1 MAAAR
6 SRPKAV
12 ASSCRVFPMRCGAS
26 NSTRVRGSRASRA
39 SAALRS
45 PARAGRKPS
54 NTKRSVGSPAT
65 ASAAVTAEGPGIVR
79 TSIPAAAAA
88 RTSTKPGSETRG
100 VPASL
105 TSASTAPFFSR
116 SRSASTRLLGAA
128 LLFAALS
135 ACAHFPPA
143 RFPGAT
149 PGAATQAPAGERRAE
164 AIALENA
171 ARQAPPGEQVQLQL
185 RAARAWLQAGRA
197 GEAQRVLGALSTGLT
212 PVQNIERRV
221 LDADIELA
229 SGRAQ
234 QAWLKMSAIPE
245 PTGTPLAPQYFDS
258 RMRIAL
264 AAARPVEGVR
274 AEMDAERITA
284 DGAARSAQYARSEEH
299 TSELQ

>member
-1 MAAAR
+1 MQ
-6 SRPKAV
+6 
-12 ASSCRVFPMRCGAS
+12 SSLPPYRLF
-26 NSTRVRGSRASRA
+26 
-39 SAALRS
+39 
-45 PARAGRKPS
+45 
-54 NTKRSVGSPAT
+54 
-65 ASAAVTAEGPGIVR
+65 
-79 TSIPAAAAA
+79 
-88 RTSTKPGSETRG
+88 
-100 VPASL
+100 
-105 TSASTAPFFSR
+105 
-116 SRSASTRLLGAA
+116 RLLGAA

-171 ARQAPPGEQVQLQL
+171 ARQAPPGAQAQLEL

-284 DGAARSAQYARSEEH
+284 DGAARSVLRSELLAQLRAARETGVKLEPEASH
-299 TSELQ
+299 D